1 MSKNTLTIG
10 IIWLALAALIVYL
23 VDNIQNPNKIN
34 RLGENSTV
42 VLKRGLDGHY
52 RAEAL
57 INGEKVNVLVDTGA
71 TGVAI
76 SQSIADR
83 LNLKSMDAIRTNTAN
98 GDSIGYMVRLKSL
111 QLGGVN
117 ANDVSAMIAPGLDG
131 HYRAEALI
139 NGEKVNVLVD
149 TGATGVAISQS
160 IADRLNLKSM
170 DAIRTNTANGD
181 SIGYMV
187 RLKSLQLGGVNAND
201 VSAMIALGLDGDVL
215 LGMSFLGRMDV
226 RLFNGEMTIKQ
237 VEY

>member
-1 MSKNTLTIG
+1 MSRNTIFIA
-10 IIWLALAALIVYL
+10 IIWLALAGLIFYL
-23 VDNIQNPNKIN
+23 IDNIQNPNKIN

-76 SQSIADR
+76 SQNIADK
-83 LNLKSMDAIRTNTAN
+83 LNLKSINAIRTNTAN
-98 GDSIGYMVRLKSL
+98 GDSIGYTVRLKSL
-111 QLGGVN
+111 KLGGVN
-117 ANDVSAMIAPGLDG
+117 ANDVSAMIAP
-131 HYRAEALI
+131 
-139 NGEKVNVLVD
+139 
-149 TGATGVAISQS
+149 
-160 IADRLNLKSM
+160 
-170 DAIRTNTANGD
+170 
-181 SIGYMV
+181 
-187 RLKSLQLGGVNAND
+187 
-201 VSAMIALGLDGDVL
+201 GLDGDVL